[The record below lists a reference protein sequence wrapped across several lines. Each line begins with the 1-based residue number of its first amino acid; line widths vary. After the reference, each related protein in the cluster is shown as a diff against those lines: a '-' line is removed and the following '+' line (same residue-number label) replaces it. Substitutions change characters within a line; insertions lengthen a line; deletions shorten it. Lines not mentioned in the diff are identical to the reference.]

1 MGGILEISFL
11 LCAVWEVRILEED
24 FLIQK
29 LKKAKD

>member
-11 LCAVWEVRILEED
+11 ICAVWEARILEED